1 MHINESFPID
11 PLPSPAS
18 LVAWNLI
25 RFLSLVANGFLLV
38 TSAAMVGYVAI
49 ATIDSESVYVG
60 SVGATFGA
68 YVITGLLVSLV
79 AAASTLALW
88 LLNKREAVRRFV
100 HLLLLRSTAIFV
112 LAAIVTCIIVE
123 LRLPIK

>member
-1 MHINESFPID
+1 M
-11 PLPSPAS
+11 
-18 LVAWNLI
+18 VA
-25 RFLSLVANGFLLV
+25 
-38 TSAAMVGYVAI
+38 YVAI
-49 ATIDSESVYVG
+49 TTIDSESVYVG
-60 SVGATFGA
+60 SVGAAFGA

-88 LLNKREAVRRFV
+88 LLNKREAVRRLV

-112 LAAIVTCIIVE
+112 LAAVVTCIIVE